1 MVGVALVM
9 VLGMGTPSGS
19 KTQAAPSARKKPLRP
34 TDAQPYQ
41 VGKATWYGDRFHGR
55 TTSSGEQFDM
65 FAMTA
70 AHPRL
75 PLGTLVRVTNLLT
88 RRSVVVRIN
97 DRGPADPRSI
107 LDLSYAAAESLG
119 AIHPGRFPVRLE
131 LVEDSPTALAEL
143 TGSTVK
149 PSEINQFPKD
159 AL

>member
-9 VLGMGTPSGS
+9 VLGTGTPSGS
-19 KTQAAPSARKKPLRP
+19 KARAIPGARNRPLRRIDP
-34 TDAQPYQ
+34 QPHQ

-55 TTSSGEQFDM
+55 TTASGEQFDM

-88 RRSVVVRIN
+88 RRYVVVRVN
-97 DRGPADPRSI
+97 DRGPADHRSI

-119 AIHPGRFPVRLE
+119 AIQRGRFPVRLE
-131 LVEDSPTALAEL
+131 LVEDSPAALAEL
-143 TGSTVK
+143 TGSTA
-149 PSEINQFPKD
+149 ETQ
-159 AL
+159 